1 MHGSE
6 LFFDTSYIV
15 RFYIEDHG
23 FEAVRTLAE
32 QTQCIVAAW
41 HAQAEV
47 VTALHRAY
55 RERRLEQRTFH
66 AAIDQFMFDCSN
78 GLFRWLPLDG
88 AVQQRLM
95 NVLRKAPASAYIR
108 GADALHLASAAEAGF
123 GAVYSHDRH
132 FLAASAI
139 FGLRGL
145 DVIAER

>member
-6 LFFDTSYIV
+6 LFFDTSYIF

-23 FEAVRTLAE
+23 YEAVRKLAE

-55 RERRLEQRTFH
+55 RERRLEQRTFG
-66 AAIDQFMFDCSN
+66 AAVDQFMFDCSN

-95 NVLRKAPASAYIR
+95 NVLRKAPASAYLR
-108 GADALHLASAAEAGF
+108 GADALHLACAAEAGF
-123 GAVYSHDRH
+123 DDVYSHDRH
-132 FLAASAI
+132 FLASCAL

-145 DVIAER
+145 NVIAER